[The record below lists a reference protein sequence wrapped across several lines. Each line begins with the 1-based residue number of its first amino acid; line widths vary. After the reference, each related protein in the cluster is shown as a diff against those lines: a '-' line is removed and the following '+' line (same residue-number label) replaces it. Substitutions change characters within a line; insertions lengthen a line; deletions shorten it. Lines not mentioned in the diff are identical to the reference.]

1 LRPRLRL
8 AAVAA
13 VLLTLAGVAT
23 AAPAHAASGY
33 NSYCIYPSGSLCM
46 NRAGGGTS
54 QGTHI
59 IGWPRDTNASLD
71 SFYYNNYVCGTY
83 ETVHNG
89 EGGCVGPFANG
100 SGLNARYDTDHVVY
114 LEFDAASS
122 GQPIGCIGQSSEAY
136 AVLYTGC
143 VPSGGAFVVSNTNG
157 AFLISVGVSNYW
169 YTNGG
174 GSNRPYW
181 LVAGSQGQQ
190 LYFCQC
196 ASNSWGVVGP

>member
-1 LRPRLRL
+1 
-8 AAVAA
+8 
-13 VLLTLAGVAT
+13 
-23 AAPAHAASGY
+23 
-33 NSYCIYPSGSLCM
+33 M
-46 NRAGGGTS
+46 NRAGGGTG
-54 QGTHI
+54 QGTPI

-71 SFYYNNYVCGTY
+71 SFYYNNYVCGQY

-114 LEFDAASS
+114 LQFDDASS
-122 GQPIGCIGQSSEAY
+122 AQPIGCIGQSGESEAI
-136 AVLYTGC
+136 LYTGC

-169 YTNGG
+169 YNNGG

-196 ASNSWGVVGP
+196 ANNSWGVVDP